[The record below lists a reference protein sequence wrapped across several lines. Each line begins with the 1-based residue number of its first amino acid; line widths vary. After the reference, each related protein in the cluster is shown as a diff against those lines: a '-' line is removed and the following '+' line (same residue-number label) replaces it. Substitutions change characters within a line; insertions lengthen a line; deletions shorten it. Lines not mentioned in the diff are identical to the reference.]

1 MDPLSD
7 LLSLLK
13 LRNYLSAGF
22 DVGGDWLVQFP
33 DQQQSIKCGAILS
46 GDCWLAVEGVDQPV
60 QLHAGDCFVLPWGRP
75 FRLGSD
81 LNRPSVP
88 ARELFNATGQGAISS
103 YQGGG
108 QCYGLSS
115 RFALKGQHNRLL
127 TQLLPAI
134 VHVRD
139 DQGAA
144 ALRWCVELMMQEMRN
159 LQAGSVLVIEHL
171 AHMILIQALRLHQ
184 QTATSISRGWLFA
197 LQDPAIGKALE
208 AIHQNPAQRW
218 TLQTLAEQ
226 AGQSRSSFA
235 QHFRTKVGT
244 PPLEYLTRWRMLLA
258 GDRLQRTEDPVS
270 SIALSLGYESESA
283 FSTAFKRMMGCS
295 PRQYGRQSLPL
306 DDAFEWPVS
315 ALLP

>member
-22 DVGGDWLVQFP
+22 DVGDDWLVQFP
-33 DQQQSIKCGAILS
+33 DQQQSIKCGAILN
-46 GDCWLAVEGVDQPV
+46 GDCWLAVEGVDEAVHLQ
-60 QLHAGDCFVLPWGRP
+60 AGDCFVLPWGRP

-81 LNRPSVP
+81 LNGRCVP
-88 ARELFNATGQGAISS
+88 ARDLFNALGQGTIST

-108 QCYGLSS
+108 RCYGVSS
-115 RFALKGQHNRLL
+115 RFALSSQHNSLL

-134 VHVRD
+134 VHIRE

-144 ALRWCVELMMQEMRN
+144 SLRWCVEQMMQEMRN
-159 LQAGSVLVIEHL
+159 LQAGSTLVIEHL

-184 QTATSISRGWLFA
+184 QSATDLRQGWLFA
-197 LQDPAIGKALE
+197 LQDPAIGRALE
-208 AIHQNPAQRW
+208 AIHQQPAQRW
-218 TLQTLAEQ
+218 TLQSMAEQ

-244 PPLEYLTRWRMLLA
+244 PPLEYLTQWRMLLA
-258 GDRLQRTEDPVS
+258 GDRLQRTDDSVS
-270 SIALSLGYESESA
+270 SVALSLGYESESA
-283 FSTAFKRMMGCS
+283 FSTAFKRVMGCS
-295 PRQYGRQSLPL
+295 PRQYSLQAAAATEL
-306 DDAFEWPVS
+306 AD
-315 ALLP
+315 